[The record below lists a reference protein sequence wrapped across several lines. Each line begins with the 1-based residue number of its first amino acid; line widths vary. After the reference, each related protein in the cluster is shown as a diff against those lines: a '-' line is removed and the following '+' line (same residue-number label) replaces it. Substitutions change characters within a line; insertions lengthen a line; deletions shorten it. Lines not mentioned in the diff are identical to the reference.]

1 MGRDRI
7 KELDRIF
14 DNIFT
19 ALQNDDFEKLEIHF
33 KEIKEF
39 SLEGIEKSDIPDI
52 MSKIEAVKDMIDQ
65 KQKGIISK
73 ISKKENVKHY
83 K

>member
-19 ALQNDDFEKLEIHF
+19 ALQNDDFETLEIHF